1 MVGQIVFSAEVEEY
15 LDNLVFKLYL
25 KDYFGFIEDAYNY
38 VQALVQFTISNIFT
52 LPHKKLPNSLRLL
65 GSYFISYNSN
75 QQTTWYIIFDKYD
88 DGIYIT
94 FIFNNHEK
102 FAQYLDL

>member
-1 MVGQIVFSAEVEEY
+1 MGQVTYSKEFIDH
-15 LDNLVFKLYL
+15 LDSLIHILYE
-25 KDYFGFIEDAYNY
+25 KEYFGYIESSIEY
-38 VQALVQFTISNIFT
+38 VLGIYDFLEANIYK
-52 LPHKKLPNSLRLL
+52 LPHKKLPNTLRLL
-65 GSYFISYNSN
+65 GTFFISYNSN
-75 QQTTWYIIFDKYD
+75 HQTTWYIIFDKYD